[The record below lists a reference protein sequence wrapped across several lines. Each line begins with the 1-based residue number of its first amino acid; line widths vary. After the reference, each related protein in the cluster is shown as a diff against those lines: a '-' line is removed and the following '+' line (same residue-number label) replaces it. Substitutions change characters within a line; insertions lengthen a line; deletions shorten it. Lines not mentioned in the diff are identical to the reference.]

1 MTTCARIITAYF
13 SPTNTTKTVCETIAQ
28 ELSRTLGIPHESRSF
43 TLPGERTEPLV
54 FPEGSLVILGMPVYA
69 GRVPNFMLKY
79 LTQTEGN
86 GSMGV
91 PIVVYGNRN
100 YDDALIELRD
110 IMEKAHIHTVAGG
123 AFIGEHSFSRT
134 LSQGRPDSQ
143 DLNKARSFAQ
153 VVASTISNDRYRTPV
168 PVKGNVPYR
177 PYMVPQKADGSHKT
191 ITKVFPKVSDACT
204 NCGVCVSVC
213 PLGSIAPDCHTY
225 TTFCVKCCACVKACP
240 VGARYY
246 DDETYLFHK
255 KQLEETYARRA
266 EPETFI

>member
-79 LTQTEGN
+79 LAQTEGN
-86 GSMGV
+86 GSMGI

-123 AFIGEHSFSRT
+123 AFIGEHSFSR
-134 LSQGRPDSQ
+134 SQHDFQRQIPH
-143 DLNKARSFAQ
+143 ARAGQ
-153 VVASTISNDRYRTPV
+153 
-168 PVKGNVPYR
+168 G
-177 PYMVPQKADGSHKT
+177 
-191 ITKVFPKVSDACT
+191 
-204 NCGVCVSVC
+204 
-213 PLGSIAPDCHTY
+213 
-225 TTFCVKCCACVKACP
+225 
-240 VGARYY
+240 
-246 DDETYLFHK
+246 
-255 KQLEETYARRA
+255 
-266 EPETFI
+266 

>member
-1 MTTCARIITAYF
+1 MTTCACIITAYF

-79 LTQTEGN
+79 LAQTEGN

-100 YDDALIELRD
+100 YDDSLIELRD

-134 LSQGRPDSQ
+134 RQPGPQQGPQLRPGRSQHDFQRQIPHACAGQGQRSLSAVHGAAESR
-143 DLNKARSFAQ
+143 R
-153 VVASTISNDRYRTPV
+153 
-168 PVKGNVPYR
+168 
-177 PYMVPQKADGSHKT
+177 
-191 ITKVFPKVSDACT
+191 FP
-204 NCGVCVSVC
+204 
-213 PLGSIAPDCHTY
+213 
-225 TTFCVKCCACVKACP
+225 
-240 VGARYY
+240 
-246 DDETYLFHK
+246 
-255 KQLEETYARRA
+255 
-266 EPETFI
+266 

>member
-1 MTTCARIITAYF
+1 
-13 SPTNTTKTVCETIAQ
+13 
-28 ELSRTLGIPHESRSF
+28 
-43 TLPGERTEPLV
+43 
-54 FPEGSLVILGMPVYA
+54 
-69 GRVPNFMLKY
+69 
-79 LTQTEGN
+79 
-86 GSMGV
+86 MGV

-134 LSQGRPDSQ
+134 LGQGRPDSQ

>member
-54 FPEGSLVILGMPVYA
+54 FPEGSLIILGMPVYA

-79 LTQTEGN
+79 LAQTEGN
-86 GSMGV
+86 GSMGI

-123 AFIGEHSFSRT
+123 ASASIPSPAPSARAVPTART
-134 LSQGRPDSQ
+134 STRPAASP
-143 DLNKARSFAQ
+143 RS
-153 VVASTISNDRYRTPV
+153 
-168 PVKGNVPYR
+168 
-177 PYMVPQKADGSHKT
+177 
-191 ITKVFPKVSDACT
+191 
-204 NCGVCVSVC
+204 
-213 PLGSIAPDCHTY
+213 
-225 TTFCVKCCACVKACP
+225 
-240 VGARYY
+240 
-246 DDETYLFHK
+246 
-255 KQLEETYARRA
+255 
-266 EPETFI
+266 